1 MLATNLHDQAER
13 LTVDQRSTDPA
24 GTINDRDGDLMPPK
38 HKSGKND
45 QTQKQRLCYPGNA
58 RLQHYKLGGQGL
70 NRGDI
75 VLNRY
80 LGQHAV
86 DERIGIGAGSKLR
99 CSACRSPRI
108 SALSITGLRQPGK

>member
-45 QTQKQRLCYPGNA
+45 QTQKQRICYPGNA

-75 VLNRY
+75 ALNRY
-80 LGQHAV
+80 LSQHAV
-86 DERIGIGAGSKLR
+86 DECIGNWCRVKPPVLCMQVLKDFCFVHHRITPAR
-99 CSACRSPRI
+99 
-108 SALSITGLRQPGK
+108 